1 MPQITPNYRNTNF
14 QNQQKQYQR
23 QEAQRRLK
31 QRKAEDE
38 ARFRKGIANQQNQ
51 FKGYGQSPNVPAGQY
66 GQMAEWH
73 RKLTDRTTGGSSVEP
88 TANIPFK
95 GYEQSQS
102 TAPQSAG
109 PVESGYGYSV
119 GGYGPVRGGV
129 SPQQQEQIN
138 RYRIPLPTTPRPQ
151 TSQDLQE
158 QAARGDR
165 VRQRTEDARRQAQ
178 EYMPPPPSLAELEV
192 ADAQRINQ
200 QREEDARRQRQE
212 YMPPPPSLA
221 ELEVGDQANQQ
232 NQDRRVPLEV
242 MRSRW
247 VPQTGSQNQPVV
259 GDYGGVPREVQLP
272 SPSLVELE
280 VRDQVPDTDNPP
292 WLQELIDRENQELK
306 GELAASSLT
315 PQQNTAAIEEY
326 GAVPRVSGQRERTL
340 AEIELAEK
348 MREDELALRKNLQQR
363 DLDARAAER
372 IRQQRDLDARK
383 EEIYRRQQEEIQ
395 RYTRGQPIDS
405 AVGTFG
411 GVPRVSG
418 EAELPLG
425 GVPRVSGGS
434 LGDVPRV
441 SGRTDLPVRPELPYG
456 DVPRGSGAVYER
468 PENVS
473 FEAQGEPDELGRML
487 EQRLMQDIPGTVE
500 DDPITAAL
508 RGRFE
513 RDVQSSRDAQIE
525 RLNRLGLLR
534 GGGDTADVLADFE
547 GQVELGRMQLAAD
560 QQRRQQEALQQGIG
574 FQMGRGGLAEQKFAR
589 EQQES
594 QFRRSL
600 EEDIEARKAGFGL
613 EAERGE
619 LLKGELLGEIGGE
632 ETLKARREQSELSA
646 IDEQRARDRASF
658 RERITPDAL
667 LRRQEGLALSELTGQ
682 LTPEMARLSGL
693 DPATQT
699 IRGRQ
704 VDQDVL
710 SAIAD
715 RTFAAQER
723 AEAGQTFRERLTP
736 GQIARQ
742 EQEMFAAEL
751 TGELPSALAARVGLD
766 PITKS
771 LERQRFDEAQRQ
783 FNEAL
788 NLDIRNIEMREDI
801 TSQQKQTMIADR
813 IAKSQRDVE
822 AGQLFRERIKESE
835 RFAEEKRRFDDEL
848 ALREAGITGTYEGAD
863 TLAAQQLA
871 QQESQFGR
879 GLALDEAEVTGAYKG
894 EATQQAEQLERE
906 NERAR
911 LAALVSA
918 MGMGDQEQTRE
929 FTEGVLREMR
939 GTQGVGT
946 FDPLVREMI
955 QKSLYGDVRQD
966 QPDLSKWFPNQGNVD
981 LDEFFARADL
991 GGAAGEGSVD
1001 RGGSGVTV
1009 TIPRGNPLDPDF
1021 DMKQF
1026 AKDFPKDRIEKANE
1040 YVRSNRMAGPV
1051 FLDYD
1056 KKGNLVI
1063 FTQLGSPVG
1072 RWNPQ
1077 TNRFE

>member
-1 MPQITPNYRNTNF
+1 M
-14 QNQQKQYQR
+14 
-23 QEAQRRLK
+23 
-31 QRKAEDE
+31 
-38 ARFRKGIANQQNQ
+38 
-51 FKGYGQSPNVPAGQY
+51 
-66 GQMAEWH
+66 
-73 RKLTDRTTGGSSVEP
+73 
-88 TANIPFK
+88 
-95 GYEQSQS
+95 
-102 TAPQSAG
+102 
-109 PVESGYGYSV
+109 
-119 GGYGPVRGGV
+119 
-129 SPQQQEQIN
+129 
-138 RYRIPLPTTPRPQ
+138 
-151 TSQDLQE
+151 
-158 QAARGDR
+158 
-165 VRQRTEDARRQAQ
+165 
-178 EYMPPPPSLAELEV
+178 
-192 ADAQRINQ
+192 
-200 QREEDARRQRQE
+200 
-212 YMPPPPSLA
+212 
-221 ELEVGDQANQQ
+221 
-232 NQDRRVPLEV
+232 
-242 MRSRW
+242 
-247 VPQTGSQNQPVV
+247 
-259 GDYGGVPREVQLP
+259 QLP

-280 VRDQVPDTDNPP
+280 VRDQVPDTEDPP
-292 WLQELIDRENQELK
+292 WLKALIDREDEAQADL
-306 GELAASSLT
+306 LPSSLT
-315 PQQNTAAIEEY
+315 TAQKTAAIEEY

-348 MREDELALRKNLQQR
+348 MREDELALRKNLRQR

-594 QFRRSL
+594 QFGRSL
-600 EEDIEARKAGFGL
+600 EEDIAAREAGFGL

-619 LLKGELLGEIGGE
+619 LLRGELLGEIGGE

-723 AEAGQTFRERLTP
+723 AEAEQTFRERLTP

-742 EQEMFAAEL
+742 EQEMFAAGL

-771 LERQRFDEAQRQ
+771 LERQRFDEAKRQ
-783 FNEAL
+783 FDEAL

-813 IAKSQRDVE
+813 IAKSKRDVE
-822 AGQLFRERIKESE
+822 AGQLFRERITEGE
-835 RFAEEKRRFDDEL
+835 RFGEEKRRFDDEL
-848 ALREAGITGTYEGAD
+848 ALREAGLTGIYKGGQTQEERMLIQDLSRARRQD
-863 TLAAQQLA
+863 EMERLSVEQTLAEALRGDRISAADKASLSEKLRQIYDVSLSSPMLTYQQSIPELQRQREEQERIGELNKMRA
-871 QQESQFGR
+871 NHVYDPQQMTWVPKGSQE
-879 GLALDEAEVTGAYKG
+879 ALDLQKRKDEARAK
-894 EATQQAEQLERE
+894 LESLE
-906 NERAR
+906 Y
-911 LAALVSA
+911 
-918 MGMGDQEQTRE
+918 
-929 FTEGVLREMR
+929 
-939 GTQGVGT
+939 
-946 FDPLVREMI
+946 DPLTRRFVP
-955 QKSLYGDVRQD
+955 KGSL
-966 QPDLSKWFPNQGNVD
+966 QPLPP
-981 LDEFFARADL
+981 L
-991 GGAAGEGSVD
+991 GA
-1001 RGGSGVTV
+1001 
-1009 TIPRGNPLDPDF
+1009 
-1021 DMKQF
+1021 
-1026 AKDFPKDRIEKANE
+1026 
-1040 YVRSNRMAGPV
+1040 
-1051 FLDYD
+1051 
-1056 KKGNLVI
+1056 
-1063 FTQLGSPVG
+1063 VG
-1072 RWNPQ
+1072 
-1077 TNRFE
+1077 